1 MNINLF
7 LLIIVVITALAF
19 DFTNGFHDTG
29 NAMATSIASGA
40 LKPKAAVALSA
51 VLNLVGAFMST
62 AVAATIAKGLIE
74 GNIVTLELVF
84 AGLVGGIVWN
94 LLTWL
99 FGIPSSSSHALIGGI
114 VGATIAA
121 VGAHGVIWKSIVSKV
136 IIPAVVAAI
145 LAVLVGAIA
154 TWLVYRITRG
164 VPEKRSEAGFRYGQW
179 GSASL
184 VSLAHGTGDAQK
196 TMGIIFLALMSYG
209 AVSKNE
215 SMPPFWVILCCAI
228 AMAMGTYLG
237 GWRIIR
243 TLGKGLVEI
252 KSPQGMAAE
261 SSSAAVILLST
272 HFGYA
277 LSTTQVCTGSVLGS
291 GLGKPG
297 GEVRWGVAG
306 RMVTAWLITLPAAGL
321 VGAITYWIVHLIGGY
336 PGAIIGF
343 SLLVAVSATIYI
355 RSRRVKVDHKNVNE
369 DWEGSLTA
377 GLDGRREH
385 AAVRHKGSLRRRH
398 RERGERLMHHGFS
411 DWFNYQASLKILLF
425 SMLAGA
431 ALPGLFALGL
441 RLQAVG
447 SGHVPA
453 ATAAHRSATRC
464 CWRLALLIYALVVAV
479 ILFALLYISRDFI
492 AHHTRHALPGS
503 QTHVASRACWSTR
516 LPNPLVEGA
525 ERERIS
531 QLSCLV
537 VARRISGG
545 HSADRHLRGAG
556 PADPPAGQRRGQDRG
571 PRTDAARRVRRCRH
585 RCADQQAHR
594 RAAVGRGYRTGTC
607 PVGRQGLAAR

>member
-1 MNINLF
+1 MNIQLF

-40 LKPKAAVALSA
+40 LKPKVAVALSA

-62 AVAATIAKGLIE
+62 AVAATIAKGLID
-74 GNIVTLELVF
+74 GHIVTLELVF

-99 FGIPSSSSHALIGGI
+99 LGIPSSSSHALIGGI

-121 VGAHGVIWKSIVSKV
+121 VGAHGVIWKGLVSKV
-136 IIPAVVAAI
+136 LIPAVVAAI
-145 LAVLVGAIA
+145 LAIAVGAIA
-154 TWLVYRITRG
+154 TWLVYRVTRG
-164 VPEKRSEAGFRYGQW
+164 LDTKRTEAGFRYGQW

-209 AVSKNE
+209 AVSKTAA
-215 SMPPFWVILCCAI
+215 SPPLWVIVCCAL
-228 AMAMGTYLG
+228 AMAAGTYLG

-252 KSPQGMAAE
+252 QSPQGMAAE

-306 RMVTAWLITLPAAGL
+306 RMGVAWLVTLPLAGL
-321 VGAITYWIVHLIGGY
+321 VGALTYWIVHLIGGY

-343 SLLVAVSATIYI
+343 SLLIAVSATIYI
-355 RSRRVKVDHKNVNE
+355 RSRKVKVDHHNVNAE
-369 DWEGSLTA
+369 WKGDLTT
-377 GLDGRREH
+377 GLEESDD
-385 AAVRHKGSLRRRH
+385 
-398 RERGERLMHHGFS
+398 HH
-411 DWFNYQASLKILLF
+411 
-425 SMLAGA
+425 
-431 ALPGLFALGL
+431 P
-441 RLQAVG
+441 
-447 SGHVPA
+447 PA
-453 ATAAHRSATRC
+453 
-464 CWRLALLIYALVVAV
+464 
-479 ILFALLYISRDFI
+479 D
-492 AHHTRHALPGS
+492 
-503 QTHVASRACWSTR
+503 
-516 LPNPLVEGA
+516 
-525 ERERIS
+525 
-531 QLSCLV
+531 
-537 VARRISGG
+537 
-545 HSADRHLRGAG
+545 AG
-556 PADPPAGQRRGQDRG
+556 PTVGGGSTPRFDSDDPTMKAN
-571 PRTDAARRVRRCRH
+571 A
-585 RCADQQAHR
+585 
-594 RAAVGRGYRTGTC
+594 
-607 PVGRQGLAAR
+607 

>member
-40 LKPKAAVALSA
+40 LKPKVAVALSA

-99 FGIPSSSSHALIGGI
+99 LGIPSSSSHALIGGI

-136 IIPAVVAAI
+136 LIPAVVAAI
-145 LAVLVGAIA
+145 LAVLVGAVA

-184 VSLAHGTGDAQK
+184 VSLAHGTNDAQK

-209 AVSKNE
+209 AVSKTA
-215 SMPPFWVILCCAI
+215 SMPPFWVIVACAL
-228 AMAMGTYLG
+228 AMALGTYLG

-306 RMVTAWLITLPAAGL
+306 RMVTAWLVTLPLAGL

-343 SLLVAVSATIYI
+343 SLLVAVSAAIYI
-355 RSRRVKVDHKNVNE
+355 RSRKVKVDHKNVNE

-377 GLDGRREH
+377 GLEGDDS
-385 AAVRHKGSLRRRH
+385 KPS
-398 RERGERLMHHGFS
+398 ER
-411 DWFNYQASLKILLF
+411 WA
-425 SMLAGA
+425 
-431 ALPGLFALGL
+431 PGL
-441 RLQAVG
+441 
-447 SGHVPA
+447 
-453 ATAAHRSATRC
+453 
-464 CWRLALLIYALVVAV
+464 
-479 ILFALLYISRDFI
+479 
-492 AHHTRHALPGS
+492 
-503 QTHVASRACWSTR
+503 
-516 LPNPLVEGA
+516 E
-525 ERERIS
+525 
-531 QLSCLV
+531 
-537 VARRISGG
+537 
-545 HSADRHLRGAG
+545 G
-556 PADPPAGQRRGQDRG
+556 PAPALTKT
-571 PRTDAARRVRRCRH
+571 P
-585 RCADQQAHR
+585 
-594 RAAVGRGYRTGTC
+594 
-607 PVGRQGLAAR
+607 

>member
-1 MNINLF
+1 VNINLF
-7 LLIIVVITALAF
+7 LMIIVVITALAF

-40 LKPKAAVALSA
+40 LKPKVAVAMSA
-51 VLNLVGAFMST
+51 VLNLVGAFLST
-62 AVAATIAKGLIE
+62 AVAATIAKGLIDSS
-74 GNIVTLELVF
+74 IVSLELVF

-99 FGIPSSSSHALIGGI
+99 LGIPSSSSHALIGGI

-121 VGAHGVIWKSIVSKV
+121 VGAHGVLWRGIVSHV

-145 LAVLVGAIA
+145 LAVIVGAVA
-154 TWLVYRITRG
+154 TWLVYRVTRG

-179 GSASL
+179 GSAGL

-209 AVSKNE
+209 AVSKTAA
-215 SMPPFWVILCCAI
+215 MPPFWVILCCAI

-252 KSPQGMAAE
+252 RSPQGMAAE

-306 RMVTAWLITLPAAGL
+306 RMGIAWLITLPLAGL
-321 VGAITYWIVHLIGGY
+321 VGAVTYWIVHLVGGY
-336 PGAIIGF
+336 PGAILGF
-343 SLLVAVSATIYI
+343 LLLVGVSAAIYI
-355 RSRRVKVDHKNVNE
+355 RSRKTKVDSKNVNN

-377 GLDGRREH
+377 GLEGDDGKPPSEKVGTGPRS
-385 AAVRHKGSLRRRH
+385 GS
-398 RERGERLMHHGFS
+398 
-411 DWFNYQASLKILLF
+411 D
-425 SMLAGA
+425 
-431 ALPGLFALGL
+431 P
-441 RLQAVG
+441 G
-447 SGHVPA
+447 SGD
-453 ATAAHRSATRC
+453 TLSTRSA
-464 CWRLALLIYALVVAV
+464 
-479 ILFALLYISRDFI
+479 
-492 AHHTRHALPGS
+492 
-503 QTHVASRACWSTR
+503 
-516 LPNPLVEGA
+516 
-525 ERERIS
+525 
-531 QLSCLV
+531 
-537 VARRISGG
+537 
-545 HSADRHLRGAG
+545 
-556 PADPPAGQRRGQDRG
+556 
-571 PRTDAARRVRRCRH
+571 
-585 RCADQQAHR
+585 
-594 RAAVGRGYRTGTC
+594 
-607 PVGRQGLAAR
+607 

>member
-1 MNINLF
+1 MNIDLF

-40 LKPKAAVALSA
+40 LAPKAAVALSA

-62 AVAATIAKGLIE
+62 AVAATIAKGLID
-74 GNIVTLELVF
+74 GHIVTLDLVF

-99 FGIPSSSSHALIGGI
+99 LGIPSSSSHALIGGI

-121 VGAHGVIWKSIVSKV
+121 VGAHGVIWKGLVSKV
-136 IIPAVVAAI
+136 LIPAVVAAI
-145 LAVLVGAIA
+145 LAILIGAIA

-164 VPEKRSEAGFRYGQW
+164 VPTQRTEAGFRYGQW

-196 TMGIIFLALMSYG
+196 TMGIIFLGLMSYG
-209 AVSKNE
+209 SISK
-215 SMPPFWVILCCAI
+215 SAAAPPLWVIVSCALAI
-228 AMAMGTYLG
+228 AVGTYLG

-306 RMVTAWLITLPAAGL
+306 RMMVAWLVTLPSAGL

-343 SLLVAVSATIYI
+343 GLLVAVSATIYI
-355 RSRRVKVDHKNVNE
+355 RSRKVKVDSKNVNAE
-369 DWEGSLTA
+369 WEGSLTA
-377 GLDGRREH
+377 GLEGSDEH
-385 AAVRHKGSLRRRH
+385 QPP
-398 RERGERLMHHGFS
+398 S
-411 DWFNYQASLKILLF
+411 DTGPK
-425 SMLAGA
+425 
-431 ALPGLFALGL
+431 
-441 RLQAVG
+441 VG
-447 SGHVPA
+447 SASP
-453 ATAAHRSATRC
+453 RS
-464 CWRLALLIYALVVAV
+464 
-479 ILFALLYISRDFI
+479 
-492 AHHTRHALPGS
+492 GS
-503 QTHVASRACWSTR
+503 GDDTVSVR
-516 LPNPLVEGA
+516 NP
-525 ERERIS
+525 S
-531 QLSCLV
+531 
-537 VARRISGG
+537 
-545 HSADRHLRGAG
+545 
-556 PADPPAGQRRGQDRG
+556 
-571 PRTDAARRVRRCRH
+571 
-585 RCADQQAHR
+585 
-594 RAAVGRGYRTGTC
+594 
-607 PVGRQGLAAR
+607 